1 MIKYIMNINMYTQ
14 LLMFAGCVLAVYNTS
29 MIVVDSRRIR
39 ITNQACNIWLAREKV
54 YETCTHV
61 LA

>member
-39 ITNQACNIWLAREKV
+39 ITNQACNI
-54 YETCTHV
+54 
-61 LA
+61 